1 MIVDCRNEHMRF
13 ELATEGPTGSAC
25 TRDPK
30 DQPVDRLN
38 IARVVWPVI
47 DMTPAPG
54 VASAG

>member
-13 ELATEGPTGSAC
+13 ELATEAPTGSGC
-25 TRDPK
+25 TRDLK
-30 DQPVDRLN
+30 DQPVDRSN
-38 IARVVWPVI
+38 IAGVVWPVI